1 MQRLFGVFEQ
11 LQVPL
16 GQVREH
22 LGIPGMDAAT
32 ARNFRDK
39 AQMKSVLRAAGVPCA
54 RYRLADSA
62 DAAAGFA
69 AEAGFPLVVKPP
81 AGAGAKSTFRLDDAE
96 DLQVWLAAAPPAPDR
111 LALIEEF
118 LTGEEGS
125 YDSVMT
131 GGQIVWDS
139 ISSYQPTPLEVL
151 RNPWIQWR
159 VLLPRDIGGP
169 GYDDIRAIAPA
180 ALRALGL
187 RSGFTHMEWFR
198 RPDGSVAVSEVAAR
212 PAGAQITSML
222 CYVARL
228 RLLPLVGA
236 AHGARQLRAPAAPVV
251 GRDGVPARAGSGA
264 RPGGARPR
272 PAAARGELAG
282 RRVTPAGAGPGVL
295 GQLRGRRL
303 RHRPAPGHRRGQP
316 TRCGGSS
323 PASASSWAE
332 PSMNVIMISPGYPA
346 EMAFFARGL
355 AAAGASVIGIGDQ
368 PPSAVPQV
376 AREALTHYLQVGS
389 LAAGDAVV
397 ATVGDLA
404 RHVRID
410 RVECLWEPYMLLAA
424 RLREELGL
432 PGLTVAQ
439 TVPFRDKE
447 LMKELLGAEGLRTPG
462 HESAET
468 VAGVWA
474 AAERLGFP
482 LIVKP
487 IAGAGAADTYRADSA
502 AELDAILPMLRHV
515 PQVIVEEFV
524 DGEEFTYD
532 TICAGGQVL
541 FENICWYRP
550 RPLIM
555 KLHEWI
561 SPVTIAL
568 RALDAQDLQAG
579 RALGA
584 AALKVLGFRDGFTH
598 MEWYRKADGE
608 VVFGEIGARPPG
620 GRLVDVMNYA
630 TDADLF
636 LAWAEA
642 VTQGRIS
649 RPVERRYNAAVIFKR
664 AQGAGRI
671 TRYEGL
677 DHLMAEYG
685 EHVAALELLPV
696 GAPRRDWR
704 AAIIS
709 DGMVIVRHPELSKT
723 IEMTERF
730 AAELRL
736 YAG

>member
-1 MQRLFGVFEQ
+1 M
-11 LQVPL
+11 
-16 GQVREH
+16 VRE
-22 LGIPGMDAAT
+22 L
-32 ARNFRDK
+32 
-39 AQMKSVLRAAGVPCA
+39 
-54 RYRLADSA
+54 
-62 DAAAGFA
+62 
-69 AEAGFPLVVKPP
+69 
-81 AGAGAKSTFRLDDAE
+81 
-96 DLQVWLAAAPPAPDR
+96 
-111 LALIEEF
+111 
-118 LTGEEGS
+118 
-125 YDSVMT
+125 
-131 GGQIVWDS
+131 
-139 ISSYQPTPLEVL
+139 
-151 RNPWIQWR
+151 
-159 VLLPRDIGGP
+159 
-169 GYDDIRAIAPA
+169 
-180 ALRALGL
+180 
-187 RSGFTHMEWFR
+187 
-198 RPDGSVAVSEVAAR
+198 
-212 PAGAQITSML
+212 
-222 CYVARL
+222 
-228 RLLPLVGA
+228 
-236 AHGARQLRAPAAPVV
+236 ARQ
-251 GRDGVPARAGSGA
+251 
-264 RPGGARPR
+264 
-272 PAAARGELAG
+272 
-282 RRVTPAGAGPGVL
+282 
-295 GQLRGRRL
+295 
-303 RHRPAPGHRRGQP
+303 
-316 TRCGGSS
+316 
-323 PASASSWAE
+323 
-332 PSMNVIMISPGYPA
+332 
-346 EMAFFARGL
+346 
-355 AAAGASVIGIGDQ
+355 
-368 PPSAVPQV
+368 
-376 AREALTHYLQVGS
+376 
-389 LAAGDAVV
+389 
-397 ATVGDLA
+397 
-404 RHVRID
+404 VRID
-410 RVECLWEPYMLLAA
+410 RVECLWEPYMMLAA

-432 PGLTVAQ
+432 PGLTAGQ

-502 AELDAILPMLRHV
+502 TELDAILPVLRHV

-555 KLHEWI
+555 KQHEWI

-568 RALDAQDLQAG
+568 RALDVPDLQAG

-642 VTQGRIS
+642 ITQGRIS

-664 AQGAGRI
+664 AEGAGRI
-671 TRYEGL
+671 TGYEGL

-685 EHVAALELLPV
+685 EHVAALDLLPV

-736 YAG
+736 HAG